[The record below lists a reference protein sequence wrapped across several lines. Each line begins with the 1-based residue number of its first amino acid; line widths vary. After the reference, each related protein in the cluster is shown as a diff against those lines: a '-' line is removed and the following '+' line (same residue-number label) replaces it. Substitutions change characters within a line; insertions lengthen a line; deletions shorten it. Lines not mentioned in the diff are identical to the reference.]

1 MVMDELIRR
10 ILTHKC
16 WTFYV
21 TILNSSMQSIEV
33 LPIEN
38 RVKHL
43 SGLKDKRIYY
53 VRNG

>member
-1 MVMDELIRR
+1 VMDELIRR
-10 ILTHKC
+10 ILTRKC

-21 TILNSSMQSIEV
+21 TILNSSMQFIKV
-33 LPIEN
+33 LLIEN

-43 SGLKDKRIYY
+43 SGLKDKRMYY